1 MSMAVINSS
10 NDLVDKALDEVWREL
25 LLDFPQVLLEV
36 VLHVFEDEVQAVV
49 GVDHFFQSRKCQNL
63 NSKETYSTTFG
74 CFRPFSKEISLIAVE
89 GTPSTSFSSLI
100 FFKATY

>member
-1 MSMAVINSS
+1 MAVIYSS
-10 NDLVDKALDEVWREL
+10 DDLVHETFDEVRREL

-49 GVDHFFQSRKCQNL
+49 GVDHFLQSRKCQNL

-74 CFRPFSKEISLIAVE
+74 CFRPFSSEISLIAVD
-89 GTPSTSFSSLI
+89 GTPSTSFSSFI